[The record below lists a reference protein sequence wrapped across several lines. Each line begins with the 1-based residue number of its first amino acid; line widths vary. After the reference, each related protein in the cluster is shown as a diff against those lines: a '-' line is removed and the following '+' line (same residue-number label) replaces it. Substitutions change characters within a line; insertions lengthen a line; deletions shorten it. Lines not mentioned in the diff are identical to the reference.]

1 MACMVYS
8 RSMSRLDEYR
18 AKAEYCREMAAKVI
32 SPLDKDAWLQEA
44 TNWRTLASLSDWEHP
59 AAAEMNVDEIM
70 GNARLT
76 PIKGNR

>member
-18 AKAEYCREMAAKVI
+18 AKAEYCREMAAKAI

-44 TNWRTLASLSDWEHP
+44 TNWLTLASLSDWEYP
-59 AAAEMNVDEIM
+59 AAAEMNVQEIWES
-70 GNARLT
+70 AAPRPL
-76 PIKGNR
+76 